1 MHLLR
6 AFIHVQVEKIPSKYI
21 LKRYCR
27 NARKDLHFD
36 RADRKMRGEHG
47 ETIASRHRKVM
58 TKAMQLVRA
67 AIMSNPAMERSLE
80 GLDELIR
87 IVSELEPDVG
97 VCDID
102 EDEADVSSP
111 QACILID

>member
-21 LKRYCR
+21 LKRYCQ

-36 RADRKMRGEHG
+36 RTDRKMRGEHG

-58 TKAMQLVRA
+58 TKAMQLVRVA
-67 AIMSNPAMERSLE
+67 VMSNPAKERSLE
-80 GLDELIR
+80 GLN
-87 IVSELEPDVG
+87 
-97 VCDID
+97 
-102 EDEADVSSP
+102 
-111 QACILID
+111 